1 MVYIK
6 HEYYVNKKT
15 HHYAINTIFGK
26 SEIIQH
32 ALKIQFI
39 SLLPKYIKR
48 ISMGVLL
55 CVFAYTNAGV

>member
-1 MVYIK
+1 MVYEK

-15 HHYAINTIFGK
+15 YNYAINTIFGK

-32 ALKIQFI
+32 VLKIQFI

-48 ISMGVLL
+48 ISACVLL